1 MGFIAGF
8 DSRGIIR
15 GFLKTYNMAYI
26 DKNLIEGET
35 VIYEARLH
43 WVLFLKP
50 MILTFIFIAIAAAL
64 FYFAAESIN
73 PDSTTLMR
81 RIGGVLIVLAIIPV
95 VVGAFR
101 RSSREYAVTN
111 KRVVMQIGVMGR
123 MTEEVFLNKVESI
136 GVDQTVMGRMLGY
149 GTVTI
154 RGTGGSF
161 EPFELV
167 SAPLELRRQIQE
179 QIGKSFGGTPPT
191 V

>member
-1 MGFIAGF
+1 MG
-8 DSRGIIR
+8 
-15 GFLKTYNMAYI
+15 YI

-35 VIYEARLH
+35 VVYDARPH

-64 FYFAAESIN
+64 FYFAAESNN

-81 RIGGVLIVLAIIPV
+81 RIGGVLIVLAIIPIA
-95 VVGAFR
+95 VGAFR

-111 KRVVMQIGVMGR
+111 KRVVMQIGVVGR
-123 MTEEVFLNKVESI
+123 ATEEVFLNKIESI

-161 EPFELV
+161 EPFERV
-167 SAPLELRRQIQE
+167 SAPLELRRQIQD

>member
-1 MGFIAGF
+1 MG
-8 DSRGIIR
+8 
-15 GFLKTYNMAYI
+15 YI

-35 VIYEARLH
+35 VVYDAKPH

-50 MILTFIFIAIAAAL
+50 MILTFIFVGIAAAL

-73 PDSTTLMR
+73 PDSTVLMR

-95 VVGAFR
+95 IVGLFR
-101 RSSREYAVTN
+101 RSAREYAVTN
-111 KRVVMQIGVMGR
+111 KRVVMQIGLMGR
-123 MTEEVFLNKVESI
+123 MTEEVFLNKIESI

-161 EPFELV
+161 EPFERV

-179 QIGKSFGGTPPT
+179 QIGKSFGGTPPA

>member
-1 MGFIAGF
+1 MG
-8 DSRGIIR
+8 
-15 GFLKTYNMAYI
+15 YI

-35 VIYEARLH
+35 VVYEARPH

-50 MILTFIFIAIAAAL
+50 MILTLIFVAIAVAL
-64 FYFAAESIN
+64 FYFASESIN
-73 PDSTTLMR
+73 SSSTTLMR
-81 RIGGVLIVLAIIPV
+81 RIGGVLIALAIIPV
-95 VVGAFR
+95 VVGVFR
-101 RSSREYAVTN
+101 RSAREYAVTN

-123 MTEEVFLNKVESI
+123 MTEEVFLNKIESI

-161 EPFELV
+161 EPFERV

>member
-1 MGFIAGF
+1 MG
-8 DSRGIIR
+8 
-15 GFLKTYNMAYI
+15 YI
-26 DKNLIEGET
+26 DDNLIEGET

-50 MILTFIFIAIAAAL
+50 MILTFIFVAIAAAL

-73 PDSTTLMR
+73 PESTTLMR

-111 KRVVMQIGVMGR
+111 KRVVMQIGVVGR
-123 MTEEVFLNKVESI
+123 MTEEVFLNKIESI

-161 EPFELV
+161 EPFERV
-167 SAPLELRRQIQE
+167 SAPLELRRQIQD
-179 QIGKSFGGTPPT
+179 QIGKSFGGTLPT